1 MHVQNP
7 QRRPGDL
14 PYREIGSGPVLVFV
28 HGLGVSSRYFV
39 PLMDE
44 LADGFR
50 CVAPDLPGHGRGG
63 GAPAGLD
70 VPGEADALGVFLDTL
85 GLVDVTLV
93 GHSLGCQVVAALAER
108 GPARTA
114 PLVLISPTL
123 DPTTRN
129 HFWFTFFRAS
139 VREPLSLLPIL
150 VADYLRFGLRRFLAT
165 FRYALADDITARL
178 PHLGVPVLVIQGGR
192 DHIVTVPWAA
202 EVARRLPRG
211 ELCVVAGGAHAVHY
225 SCPMAVGGLIRAFLN
240 SHS

>member
-1 MHVQNP
+1 MNP
-7 QRRPGDL
+7 QSTRKRPGDL
-14 PYREIGSGPVLVFV
+14 PYRELGTGPVLVFV

-39 PLMDE
+39 PLMGE
-44 LADGFR
+44 LAGGFR

-70 VPGEADALGVFLDTL
+70 VRGEADALGAFLERHA
-85 GLVDVTLV
+85 LVDVTLV
-93 GHSLGCQVVAALAER
+93 AHSLGCQVVAALAER
-108 GPARTA
+108 DPARTA

-123 DPTTRN
+123 DPATRN

-139 VREPLSLLPIL
+139 VCEPLSLLPIL
-150 VADYLRFGLRRFLAT
+150 VADYLRFGLRRFLTT

-178 PHLGVPVLVIQGGR
+178 PHLGVPALVIQGGR

-211 ELCVVAGGAHAVHY
+211 ELCVIADGAHAVHY
-225 SCPMAVGGLIRAFLN
+225 SCPAAVGGLVRAFLN
-240 SHS
+240 ASS